1 MLRAVFCAR
10 TSPSLSVTAAAA
22 VVVAAART
30 VPQNVVPMLA
40 DRHSI
45 FIA

>member
-10 TSPSLSVTAAAA
+10 TSPSLSVTAA
-22 VVVAAART
+22 VVVVART
-30 VPQNVVPMLA
+30 VPENVVPMLA